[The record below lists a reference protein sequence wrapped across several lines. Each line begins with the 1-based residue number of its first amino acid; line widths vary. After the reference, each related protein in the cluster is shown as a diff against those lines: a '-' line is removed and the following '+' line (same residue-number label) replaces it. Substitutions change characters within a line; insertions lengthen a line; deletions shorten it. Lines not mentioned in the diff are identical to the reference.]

1 MLDAEMAAWSKPG
14 RALVTVLVAL
24 VATACGGGGS
34 SDGGSSSGTGTP
46 DKATRIAAVQQTA
59 AANANCAAVSPFYYE
74 LGDKDGAIVTGSIGG
89 STYTATTQMNIA
101 SASKWLFGAYVAE
114 IRSGVLTADDTRA
127 THMLSGYVSM
137 SSGCGASATVQ
148 SCFMASGNDTFTPA
162 KVDRFNYDSGH
173 FQKWGV
179 DNGMATMT
187 GPDVAYAYRATLGVS
202 STFNGP
208 LLAGGA
214 IMSAQEYAVFLH
226 RILNNQ
232 LKIAGLLGDQKTCTQ
247 PGTCATADNSP
258 ISAEAWNYSV
268 GHWVEDDP
276 AVGDGAF
283 SSAGAFGFYPW
294 IDSTKTYYGI
304 LAREDL
310 TGTNRGY
317 ASAQCGR
324 LIRKAYVTGVAQ

>member
-1 MLDAEMAAWSKPG
+1 MYAVTKRFTWMPVT
-14 RALVTVLVAL
+14 ALIA
-24 VATACGGGGS
+24 ACGGGG
-34 SDGGSSSGTGTP
+34 GGDSPPGPGGP
-46 DKATRIAAVQQTA
+46 DQATRIAAARQTA
-59 AANANCAAVSPFYYE
+59 TTNANCTAVSPFYYE
-74 LGDKDGAIVTGSIGG
+74 LGDKNGAIVSGSIG

-114 IRSGVLTADDTRA
+114 VRSGVLTADDTRA
-127 THMLSGYVSM
+127 THMQSGYVSM
-137 SSGCGASATVQ
+137 SSFCGANSTVA
-148 SCFMASGNDTFTPA
+148 SCFSGHDTYTASELN
-162 KVDRFNYDSGH
+162 RYYYDSGH
-173 FQKWGV
+173 FQRWGV

-187 GPDVAYAYRATLGVS
+187 GPDVAAAYQSTLGVT

-214 IMSAQEYAVFLH
+214 IMSASDYAVFL
-226 RILNNQ
+226 RKILNNQ
-232 LKIAGLLGDQKTCTQ
+232 LRIASLLGDQKTCTQ
-247 PGTCATADNSP
+247 PGTCATADYSP

-294 IDSTKTYYGI
+294 IDSTRTYYGV
-304 LAREDL
+304 LARLDAA
-310 TGTNRGY
+310 GSGY

-324 LIRKAYVTGVAQ
+324 LIRKAYVTGTAQ

>member
-1 MLDAEMAAWSKPG
+1 MSAFTKHFAWVPIAT
-14 RALVTVLVAL
+14 AL
-24 VATACGGGGS
+24 TACGGSGGGGS
-34 SDGGSSSGTGTP
+34 PPPSTGP
-46 DKATRIAAVQQTA
+46 DQATRIAAAQQTA
-59 AANANCAAVSPFYYE
+59 ANNANCTAVSPFYYE
-74 LGDKDGAIVTGSIGG
+74 LGDKNGAILSGSIGA
-89 STYTATTQMNIA
+89 TYTAATQMNIA

-114 IRSGVLTADDTRA
+114 VRGGVLSTDDTRA
-127 THMLSGYVSM
+127 THMLSGYASM
-137 SSGCGASATVQ
+137 GSACGAGATVA
-148 SCFMASGNDTFTPA
+148 SCFAFGGNDTYTAA
-162 KVDRFNYDSGH
+162 KLDRYNYDSGH

-187 GPDVAYAYRATLGVS
+187 GADVANAYQTTLGIT

-214 IMSAQEYAVFLH
+214 IMSAADYAVFLR

-232 LKIAGLLGDQKTCTQ
+232 LRITSLLGDRKTCTQ
-247 PGTCATADNSP
+247 PGAACPTADYSP
-258 ISAEAWNYSV
+258 ITAEAWNYSV

-294 IDSTKTYYGI
+294 IDSTKTWYGI
-304 LAREDL
+304 LAREDM

-324 LIRKAYVTGVAQ
+324 LIRKAYVTGTAQ